1 MKTALLLSYYYPPIG
16 GIGSLR
22 SQKFA
27 RYLPEFGWEPIV
39 ITPERGSSWV
49 DPTLEDGT
57 GRGVEVLRTR
67 SINLGSPFKA
77 GSRNGSVDG
86 ASNDEV
92 QAVERADRHSAIRAI
107 KRAVRTWVYLPDG
120 QIGWFPYALR
130 ACKETLEAKQVD
142 VIWST
147 SFPLTAHLI
156 ASRLKRVT
164 DKPWIA
170 DFRDIWTDGGV
181 AGSTETLRKRLDR
194 VIQSRLLARADAIV
208 TVSHE
213 LANQLRR
220 ITRGKK
226 RVEVI
231 RNGFDSTD
239 FAGVQRTEPERW
251 TTTFVGSYY
260 SFYDPAPFFSALYR
274 LIDRG
279 LISKNDARLVFVGQA
294 HPDVERLA
302 RRYEVRDITHFTGL
316 VSNREALGY
325 QVNSSILLFVLNGE
339 GASPGHITGKLFEYL
354 AARRPILGIVS
365 PDFEAARIIQETG
378 AGVAVSA
385 DDADGIERFLLDSYA
400 RFKSGTDH
408 PSCVGDLS
416 MYERK
421 HTAQQLAELMTEL
434 TEPRTLVASSRG
446 RLRDGERS

>member
-39 ITPERGSSWV
+39 ITPERGPSWV

-67 SINLGSPFKA
+67 SINLGSPFKT
-77 GSRNGSVDG
+77 GSQNGSVNG
-86 ASNDEV
+86 ASRDKP
-92 QAVERADRHSAIRAI
+92 QAVDRADSHSAIRAI
-107 KRAVRTWVYLPDG
+107 KRTVRTWIYLPDG

-147 SFPLTAHLI
+147 SFPLTAHLV
-156 ASRLKRVT
+156 ASRLKLVT
-164 DKPWIA
+164 NIPWIA
-170 DFRDIWTDGGV
+170 DFRDIWTDGG
-181 AGSTETLRKRLDR
+181 ATGCTDTLRKRLDR
-194 VIQSRLLARADAIV
+194 VIQSKLLARADAIV
-208 TVSHE
+208 TVSHA
-213 LANQLRR
+213 LANELRK
-220 ITRGKK
+220 ITRGQK

-231 RNGFDSTD
+231 RNGFDPSD
-239 FAGVQRTEPERW
+239 FIGVQRTEPERW

-260 SFYDPAPFFSALYR
+260 SFYDPTPFFSALHR

-279 LISKNDARLVFVGQA
+279 RISKDDARVVFVGQA
-294 HPDVERLA
+294 NPDIERLA
-302 RRYEVRDITHFTGL
+302 TRYEAGDITHFTGL
-316 VSNREALGY
+316 ISNREALGH

-339 GASPGHITGKLFEYL
+339 GASSGHITGKLFEYL
-354 AARRPILGIVS
+354 GARRPILGIVS

-378 AGVAVSA
+378 AGVAVNG
-385 DDADGIERFLLDSYA
+385 DDAEGIERFLLESYA
-400 RFKSGTDH
+400 RFKSGTDDR
-408 PSCVGDLS
+408 SSGGDLS
-416 MYERK
+416 VYERK

-434 TEPRTLVASSRG
+434 IATR
-446 RLRDGERS
+446 